1 MTNREFLAN
10 ATDNDLSSFF
20 AKGITCVGC
29 FIWDFCKEQMKSQDL
44 TCRETFGKW
53 LLSRTIEASIA
64 ERNRKELKV
73 EKQI

>member
-10 ATDNDLSSFF
+10 ATDNDISSFF
-20 AKGITCVGC
+20 AKEITCVGC
-29 FIWDFCKEQMKSQDL
+29 FIWDFCKEQMKSCNL

-53 LLSRTIEASIA
+53 LRSRTIEASIA
-64 ERNRKELKV
+64 ERNRKKLKE